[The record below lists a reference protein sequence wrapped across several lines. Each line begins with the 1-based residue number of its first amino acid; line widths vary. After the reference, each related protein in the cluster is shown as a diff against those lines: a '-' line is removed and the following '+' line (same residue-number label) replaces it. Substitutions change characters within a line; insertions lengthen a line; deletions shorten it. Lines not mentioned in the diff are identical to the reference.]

1 MGAAMQLQDNG
12 QAGGDRRKLTIPSQI
27 SRLAHALLRIGWYSW
42 GVKKLLL
49 FAVGAMVLP
58 AQGPPRPD
66 PNLIKPTL
74 NNTIKLNAYADNWC
88 MIYINGKL
96 MATDSIEFLPHNVIS
111 VSILP
116 SYPMTIA
123 VLAKDNADPKTGLEY
138 GTQIGDAGFS
148 LKLSD
153 GTVTSSAWKVKTF
166 FKGPLNRNI
175 TNPQVEYTP
184 IPANWFAP
192 DFDDSGWAQ
201 ATEYSEARVG
211 PDGDYNA
218 ANFTGAKF
226 IWSDDIDLDNTVI
239 FRYTAQK
246 PASFTKTWNA
256 DGDLNITNIV
266 NDARLAP
273 LTAPMLFQVN
283 ANGLATGYL
292 TRVRGGQQLIEQ
304 FAQTPIDLGPA
315 GDQVYLV
322 LYGGNLPEVKTA
334 TATIGGV
341 AATVAYAGALT
352 PFNGVA
358 QFNVLIPRA
367 LAGRGSSEVVIT
379 INGQASNPVTVNI
392 Q

>member
-1 MGAAMQLQDNG
+1 M
-12 QAGGDRRKLTIPSQI
+12 RTS
-27 SRLAHALLRIGWYSW
+27 ALL
-42 GVKKLLL
+42 
-49 FAVGAMVLP
+49 VLATLAAI
-58 AQGPPRPD
+58 AQPPPRPD
-66 PNLIKPTL
+66 PNLIKATF

-96 MATDSIEFLPHNVIS
+96 IATDSIEFLPHNVIS

-116 SYPMTIA
+116 IYPMTIA

-184 IPANWFAP
+184 VPANWFAP
-192 DFDDSGWAQ
+192 DFDDSSWAQ
-201 ATEYSEARVG
+201 ATEYAESRVG

-246 PASFTKTWNA
+246 PAGYTKSWNA
-256 DGDLNITNIV
+256 DGDINITNIV
-266 NDARLAP
+266 HEGRLTP
-273 LTAPMLFQVN
+273 PTAPMLFQVN
-283 ANGLATGYL
+283 GNGMATGYL
-292 TRVRGGQQLIEQ
+292 TRVRGTQQTTEQ

-315 GDQVYLV
+315 TDQVYLV
-322 LYGGNLPEVKTA
+322 LYGGNLPSVTTA
-334 TATIGGV
+334 TATIAGTP
-341 AATVAYAGALT
+341 ATVAYAGALT

-358 QFNVLIPRA
+358 QFNILIPRS
-367 LAGRGSSEVVIT
+367 LAGKGAAEVVVN
-379 INGQASNPVTVNI
+379 INGQASNPVLVNI